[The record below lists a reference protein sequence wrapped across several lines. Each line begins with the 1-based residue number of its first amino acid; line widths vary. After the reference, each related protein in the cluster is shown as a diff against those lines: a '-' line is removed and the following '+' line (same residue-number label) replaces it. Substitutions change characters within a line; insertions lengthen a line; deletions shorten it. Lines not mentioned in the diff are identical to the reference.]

1 MMESCSIATW
11 PYEHT
16 ASECASKGAL
26 IETAFT
32 FFIVSVSSVN
42 LPETVF
48 TIQYLFC
55 AGDTHVSCF
64 YVYRHIFKH
73 TH

>member
-1 MMESCSIATW
+1 MNIQRVNV
-11 PYEHT
+11 PP
-16 ASECASKGAL
+16 KGAL

-42 LPETVF
+42 LPLTMR
-48 TIQYLFC
+48 QYLLYNICFC

-64 YVYRHIFKH
+64 YVYKHIFKH